1 MNVLA
6 QIVSSR
12 VRAEIF
18 TLLFGQEQEL
28 HVRELA
34 RRASLGVG
42 TVQQDLRNLLRLDLV
57 RARRDGNRLYYRAN
71 SDHVLYP
78 DIRGLVVKTS
88 GLVPLIRD
96 ALSGQ
101 NIDCAFIYGSV
112 AREQATG
119 SSDIDLMVIGKV
131 GLRKLAGLLSSAVEG
146 SGREI
151 NPYVLTPEELRKR
164 TLARDHF
171 LTQVLGEPKIFIVG
185 GQRELDAMGKLRLA

>member
-1 MNVLA
+1 MSALA

-18 TLLFGQEQEL
+18 TLLFGQDQEL
-28 HVRELA
+28 HLREIA
-34 RRASLGVG
+34 RRACLGIG
-42 TVQQDLRNLLRLDLV
+42 TIQQDLRNLLQLDLV

-71 SDHVLYP
+71 RDHALYP
-78 DIRGLVVKTS
+78 DIRSLVVKTS
-88 GLVPLIRD
+88 GLVSLLRE

-101 NIDCAFIYGSV
+101 NIECAFIYGSL
-112 AREQATG
+112 ARNEATG

-131 GLRKLAGLLSSAVEG
+131 GLRKLTGLLSPSAKA

-151 NPYVLTPEELRKR
+151 NSYLLTPQEFRKR
-164 TLARDHF
+164 TKSKDHF
-171 LTQVLGEPKIFIVG
+171 LTQVLSEPKTFIVG